1 MIAAAR
7 IEEDGPIELPNRI
20 VDLSTLEQQIRRFI
34 DKLGGPRSMSLPPCD
49 KDTRRKVHELADAFN
64 LKSVSSG
71 RGTSR
76 YTTLTKTSR
85 TGTNINEHKVKRI
98 LREDDGD
105 WVAPGKKGRT
115 KATSL
120 AKHREGEEVGKV
132 CSFQYKPA
140 HEISS
145 LTANVLGCTEDW
157 RKQLRVQ
164 VACRY
169 GMGGRRTY
177 RVIWRAGCAAGGKD
191 EEDEVRSWSHD
202 V

>member
-20 VDLSTLEQQIRRFI
+20 VNLSTLERQIRRFI

-49 KDTRRKVHELADAFN
+49 KDTRRKVHELANAFN

-71 RGTSR
+71 HGTNR

-85 TGTNINEHKVKRI
+85 TGTNINEKKVNRI

-105 WVAPGKKGRT
+105 WVAPGKKGKT

-120 AKHREGEEVGKV
+120 AKHKEGEEVGKV
-132 CSFQYKPA
+132 GSSRDGLA
-140 HEISS
+140 REIS
-145 LTANVLGCTEDW
+145 LLIENVSGCTEDW
-157 RKQLRVQ
+157 RRQLRVQ

-177 RVIWRAGCAAGGKD
+177 RVVWRVGCTAGGED

-202 V
+202 F